1 MGDTKPENELTGNP
15 RELSWI
21 PMNVTATADWHDGR
35 PATEADK
42 MIVRLI
48 HADADTYGLVCHQAA
63 HVMARMRDELHRY
76 KEFEA
81 RLKAKAVEEEAWND
95 DGE

>member
-1 MGDTKPENELTGNP
+1 
-15 RELSWI
+15 
-21 PMNVTATADWHDGR
+21 
-35 PATEADK
+35 